1 MNKKLLM
8 KQNSQLFDK
17 LHQSEAV
24 NRRLKQQIAALRE
37 NIAKLEKE
45 LEELKNQPETEISA
59 EPIEREE
66 AAPEAAE
73 ETVAEQA
80 AVDEIKLSD
89 EIEYGSAAIG
99 EIVIQAT
106 MSSNKLKELGK
117 PNIKELLN
125 LILGRTEVSKGEI
138 LSIIS
143 SDASFD
149 AKKQMIDSLKKEV
162 FEYFVSVLEQ

>member
-24 NRRLKQQIAALRE
+24 NRRLKQQIAALCD
-37 NIAKLEKE
+37 NIEKLEKE
-45 LEELKNQPETEISA
+45 LEELKNQPEEKILAETTES
-59 EPIEREE
+59 EE
-66 AAPEAAE
+66 VMPE
-73 ETVAEQA
+73 VAEQA
-80 AVDEIKLSD
+80 TDDEIKLSD

-106 MSSNKLKELGK
+106 KSSNMLKELGK

-138 LSIIS
+138 LSIVS
-143 SDASFD
+143 SDASLD
-149 AKKQMIDSLKKEV
+149 AKKQMIDSLKNEV
-162 FEYFVSVLEQ
+162 FEYFKSVLEQ